1 MELTM
6 KHPSPTGRDTAR
18 WPGLMTATVLAFATI
33 VCGSEPGR
41 AEDNGA
47 SKILRAM
54 SDYVAKQKSISAT
67 FDTDVEVITN
77 DLQKIQF
84 ASSGT
89 MQMVRPDKLW
99 VSRVGGYTD
108 VDLVFDGQK
117 TALLG
122 RNNNIFTEINSPGS
136 VAQLV
141 DRLRD
146 EYQVAIPGADL
157 LLGSNYERLMDGVI
171 DAKHVGQGVIDG
183 VDCEHLAFRNMD
195 TDWQIWI
202 EAGPNPIPRKYVI
215 TSKAVA
221 SAPQYTLRIKNWSTD
236 AQVSADAFA
245 FKAPADSKKVDI
257 KELRDIDDVP
267 SGTITGS
274 AR

>member
-1 MELTM
+1 
-6 KHPSPTGRDTAR
+6 
-18 WPGLMTATVLAFATI
+18 
-33 VCGSEPGR
+33 
-41 AEDNGA
+41 
-47 SKILRAM
+47 
-54 SDYVAKQKSISAT
+54 
-67 FDTDVEVITN
+67 
-77 DLQKIQF
+77 
-84 ASSGT
+84 
-89 MQMVRPDKLW
+89 MVRPDKLW
-99 VSRVGGYTD
+99 VSRMGGYTD

-122 RNNNIFTEINSPGS
+122 RNNNIFTEVSSPGS
-136 VAQLV
+136 VEQLV

-146 EYQVAIPGADL
+146 EFQVAIPGADL
-157 LLGSNYERLMDGVI
+157 LLGSSYERLMDGVI

-183 VDCEHLAFRNMD
+183 IDCEHLAFRNMD

-202 EAGPNPIPRKYVI
+202 DAGPNPVPRKYVI

-221 SAPQYTLRIKNWSTD
+221 GAPQYTLRIKNWSTD

-245 FKAPADSKKVDI
+245 FKAPADAKRVDI
-257 KELRDIDDVP
+257 KDLRDIDDDP

>member
-1 MELTM
+1 M
-6 KHPSPTGRDTAR
+6 KHPLVTRRETGR
-18 WPGLMTATVLAFATI
+18 WPGLMTATVLAIATI
-33 VCGSEPGR
+33 VCGSESGH

-54 SDYVAKQKSISAT
+54 SDYVAKQKSVSAT

-84 ASSGT
+84 ASSGKL
-89 MQMVRPDKLW
+89 QMVRPDKLW
-99 VSRVGGYTD
+99 VSRMGGYTD
-108 VDLVFDGQK
+108 VDLVFDGSK

-122 RNNNIFTEINSPGS
+122 RNNNMFTEISSPGS
-136 VAQLV
+136 VEQLV

-146 EYQVAIPGADL
+146 EFQVVIPGADL
-157 LLGSNYERLMDGVI
+157 LLGSSYERLMDGVI

-183 VDCEHLAFRNMD
+183 IDCEHLAFRNMD

-245 FKAPADSKKVDI
+245 FKAPAEARKVDI
-257 KELRDIDDVP
+257 KDLRDIDDVP

>member
-1 MELTM
+1 M
-6 KHPSPTGRDTAR
+6 KHPSVTGRETAR
-18 WPGLMTATVLAFATI
+18 WAGLMTATVLAFATI
-33 VCGSEPGR
+33 VCGNEPGH
-41 AEDNGA
+41 AEDDGA
-47 SKILRAM
+47 SKVLRAM

-67 FDTDVEVITN
+67 FDSDIEVITN

-84 ASSGT
+84 ASSGKL
-89 MQMVRPDKLW
+89 QMVRPDKLW
-99 VSRVGGYTD
+99 VSRIGGYTD

-122 RNNNIFTEINSPGS
+122 RNNNMFTEVSSPGS
-136 VAQLV
+136 VEQLV

-146 EYQVAIPGADL
+146 EFHVAIPGADL
-157 LLGSNYERLMDGVI
+157 VLGSSYDRLMDGVI
-171 DAKHVGQGVIDG
+171 DAKHIGQGVIDG
-183 VDCEHLAFRNMD
+183 IDCEHLAFRNMD

-245 FKAPADSKKVDI
+245 FKAPADAKKVDI
-257 KELRDIDDVP
+257 KDLRDIDDVP
-267 SGTITGS
+267 SGTIKGAS
-274 AR
+274 R